1 MTYVLL
7 DYTVT
12 VMTAM
17 VLFCLGWFSRGDG
30 KSILTVRYVYL
41 LFFVVGCG
49 HWLIDNA
56 SE

>member
-17 VLFCLGWFSRGDG
+17 VLFCFGLFSRGDG
-30 KSILTVRYVYL
+30 KSILTVASCG
-41 LFFVVGCG
+41 FTIFCCG
-49 HWLIDNA
+49 H
-56 SE
+56 

>member
-17 VLFCLGWFSRGDG
+17 VLFCLGLFSRGDG
-30 KSILTVRYVYL
+30 KSILTVRHVDL
-41 LFFVVGCG
+41 LFFVVG
-49 HWLIDNA
+49 ID
-56 SE
+56 